1 REAQGIVNPGPEY
14 DALKAELKAR
24 LVTMTD
30 PETMEHPVRRV
41 LAREEI
47 YRQFDPNM
55 IPDLFV
61 TNNDGYRVSWQTS
74 LGGIPK
80 QLIEPNKQV
89 WSGYHCSVDPEIVK
103 GIFFYNR
110 KVATD
115 RAPYIADIYP
125 TVLGLLGVKA
135 PYELDGV
142 ELK

>member
-1 REAQGIVNPGPEY
+1 M
-14 DALKAELKAR
+14 KAELKQR

-30 PETMEHPVRRV
+30 VENGEHPVRRV
-41 LAREEI
+41 IAREEA

-80 QLIEPNKQV
+80 ALIEQNKQV
-89 WSGYHCSVDPEIVK
+89 WSGDHCSVDPEIVS

-110 KVATD
+110 KLGTD

-125 TVLGLLGVKA
+125 TVLGLLCVKA
-135 PYELDGV
+135 PYQLDGV